1 MKMAIAGSWSGLVS
15 LLRRVVRAQP
25 VAQTLVAVIV
35 GGLAGVC
42 VTAMTSIA
50 DLAHV
55 WIYGISFDERLSAKT
70 VVSPLTAALALGLG
84 GLVMGLIEFWR
95 RRRKA
100 AATVDPIE
108 ANALRGGRLSLRD
121 GLVVVVQTLISN
133 GCGASVGLE
142 AGYAQIGSAL
152 GSRLG
157 VALHYRRQ
165 DLRTLVGC
173 GAAGAIAGAFAA
185 PLTGAFYAFEL
196 IVGAYTLANA
206 GPIVAAAVSGALAVR
221 ARGGAPYFVG
231 AAPTPPLAVGHYLA
245 LVVLGRVAAALGVG
259 AMRAAGLVE
268 RVFQASRLPL
278 WARPVAGGLI
288 VAGFA
293 GFTPQVL
300 GAGHGALGLDIPGEL
315 GVLTLAALILMKL
328 TACLVSLAS
337 GFRGG
342 LFFASLFVGAL
353 LGKGFALV
361 AAALFPGFGLDPTA
375 CIYAGMGTLGVA
387 IVGGP
392 LTMTFLVLESS
403 RDLGVAGGVLAACI
417 ATSLAVRATFGYSF
431 STWRLHLRGEDIR
444 GAQDIGWLRE
454 LTVARLMDRAPEVA
468 RADETLRAF
477 RARYPLGAAQ
487 VVLLEDAA
495 GRYAGL
501 LWVAE
506 AHALGAEADEDA
518 PISAYARLADTTLSP
533 EMDARG
539 AIALFE
545 TAQAD
550 VLAVAD
556 AASGE
561 ILGVLGEAHVARRY
575 ADALDMAARGVLDG
589 I

>member
-1 MKMAIAGSWSGLVS
+1 M
-15 LLRRVVRAQP
+15 
-25 VAQTLVAVIV
+25 
-35 GGLAGVC
+35 
-42 VTAMTSIA
+42 
-50 DLAHV
+50 
-55 WIYGISFDERLSAKT
+55 
-70 VVSPLTAALALGLG
+70 
-84 GLVMGLIEFWR
+84 
-95 RRRKA
+95 
-100 AATVDPIE
+100 
-108 ANALRGGRLSLRD
+108 
-121 GLVVVVQTLISN
+121 
-133 GCGASVGLE
+133 
-142 AGYAQIGSAL
+142 
-152 GSRLG
+152 
-157 VALHYRRQ
+157 
-165 DLRTLVGC
+165 
-173 GAAGAIAGAFAA
+173 
-185 PLTGAFYAFEL
+185 
-196 IVGAYTLANA
+196 
-206 GPIVAAAVSGALAVR
+206 
-221 ARGGAPYFVG
+221 
-231 AAPTPPLAVGHYLA
+231 
-245 LVVLGRVAAALGVG
+245 
-259 AMRAAGLVE
+259 
-268 RVFQASRLPL
+268 
-278 WARPVAGGLI
+278 AGGLI